1 MKKVLAICAVVT
13 VMLAVIGTANATFVA
28 PSASNPMTFEGN
40 VDLTFPYYPDLTGT
54 QTGTLAGVG
63 DASAYSF
70 VISSVNPGPGGD
82 DIVVSWAIE
91 DSSSTTLLAGTMEN
105 FSFWDENGNIPS
117 GTSGSVFSYA
127 DYVSND
133 GSGWVGQGDSTGSW
147 LGTYDATPT
156 WTGSVVVTPE
166 PATLCL
172 LGLGGLML
180 RRRKKA

>member
-1 MKKVLAICAVVT
+1 MKKVLAVCAVVT
-13 VMLAVIGTANATFVA
+13 VMLAVIGTANATFVV

-40 VDLTFPYYPDLTGT
+40 VDLIFPYYPGSLNAT
-54 QTGTLAGVG
+54 QTGTLVGVG
-63 DASAYSF
+63 DNSAYSF
-70 VISSVNPGPGGD
+70 VISSVDPGTGAD

-91 DSSSTTLLAGTMEN
+91 DAGGTLLSGTMEN
-105 FSFWDENGNIPS
+105 FLFWDENDNIPS

-133 GSGWVGQGDSTGSW
+133 GSGWVGQGDSTGAW

-172 LGLGGLML
+172 LGLGGLLL
-180 RRRKKA
+180 RKRK